1 MNNENKLTQR
11 NIDIE
16 DALTSPLNCR
26 VSSVTVNCLDRAH
39 GQSPKTEAVMTS
51 RPPSS
56 HYYK

>member
-1 MNNENKLTQR
+1 MNNENKLTQH

-26 VSSVTVNCLDRAH
+26 VSTVNCLDRSTWAL
-39 GQSPKTEAVMTS
+39 SKTEAVMTS

-56 HYYK
+56 NHYK